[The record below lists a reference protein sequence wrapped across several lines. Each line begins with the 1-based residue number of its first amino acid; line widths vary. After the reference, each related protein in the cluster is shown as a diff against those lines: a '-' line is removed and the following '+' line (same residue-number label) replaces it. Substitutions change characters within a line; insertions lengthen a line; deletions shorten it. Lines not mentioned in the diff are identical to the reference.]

1 MPDQVDWRAIEREA
15 APGRAVGRLLR
26 DQREARGLSL
36 AEVEKSLRIRRAHI
50 EAIEEGR
57 FDKLPG
63 AAYIPAFL
71 RAYAAHVDLDPEKVM
86 TAYHLSG
93 PVPIKRPVALPADFP
108 IVEKRA
114 PIGLAVLTVLLVVG
128 AGYAVWNY
136 MPREQAIV
144 AEKVPPVPDRL
155 LAARPTEK
163 DSSPVAAQP
172 AAASTTAATVTGATA
187 TGGTP
192 AQETRTV
199 TGALPADVWPAH
211 RPAPAPAASAA
222 GMAPAVVT
230 APAASTSGAVTSG
243 AATSAP
249 SAPALTPP
257 PVVVAVPAPPPQI
270 VMTVPAIGQAQAA
283 QPPAP
288 IDPRAA
294 VAGQPA
300 PGQVPGQPPV
310 EEANAR
316 PTLEAATPPPP
327 APVRVNTPIS
337 VRTNSWVELR
347 GPNGD
352 VLTQTY
358 VRAGESYVVPAGIA
372 YRITEAR

>member
-36 AEVEKSLRIRRAHI
+36 PEVEKSLRIRRNHI

-128 AGYAVWNY
+128 AGYGVWHY
-136 MPREQAIV
+136 MPREQAVV

-155 LAARPTEK
+155 LAARPSEK
-163 DSSPVAAQP
+163 E
-172 AAASTTAATVTGATA
+172 TAA
-187 TGGTP
+187 P
-192 AQETRTV
+192 AQAEAMPPAPARQTRSAS
-199 TGALPADVWPAH
+199 GNLPAEIWPAH
-211 RPAPAPAASAA
+211 RPEPAPSPASAAPMTVAVPAAPAPAA
-222 GMAPAVVT
+222 M
-230 APAASTSGAVTSG
+230 
-243 AATSAP
+243 
-249 SAPALTPP
+249 PALPP
-257 PVVVAVPAPPPQI
+257 PVVVAVPAPPPQV
-270 VMTVPAIGQAQAA
+270 VMSIPAIGQAQAA

-288 IDPRAA
+288 IEPPRLNL
-294 VAGQPA
+294 AGQPVQ
-300 PGQVPGQPPV
+300 GQSTQGQPPV

-316 PTLEAATPPPP
+316 QPAADAAAVPPPM
-327 APVRVNTPIS
+327 PVRVNTPIS
-337 VRTNSWVELR
+337 VRRNSWVELR
-347 GPNGD
+347 APNGD

-358 VRAGESYVVPAGIA
+358 VRAGESYTVPAGIA